1 MRYFLAT
8 VLLLIPASATLG
20 INSLS
25 TAAAEDGRKPQVQE
39 VAQAEDIEE
48 ALEVEEVEIEPDAQR
63 MYCAHMW
70 TNLYQ
75 KQKADITVTTRGE
88 YNEIAVFKCPEC
100 SLEDHFVKPFLESE
114 YRGKTGYMRLSECG
128 FQQAV
133 FEGGRGIQEIVVEVP
148 QVFPDPARIACIDS
162 WSKRYKKDSPLV
174 EISARGEYDETIVF
188 TCLYCA
194 SQKSFVAPFLLTVHE
209 GKTAMERMREC
220 GFKNVV
226 FTNPSGTKEVV
237 REIR

>member
-1 MRYFLAT
+1 MRYFLVA
-8 VLLLIPASATLG
+8 VLLLIPASVTAGLAA
-20 INSLS
+20 
-25 TAAAEDGRKPQVQE
+25 AAAE
-39 VAQAEDIEE
+39 VAQVEDMEE

-63 MYCAHMW
+63 MYCAHRW
-70 TNLYQ
+70 TDLYQ
-75 KQKADITVTTRGE
+75 RQKADITVTTRGE

-100 SLEDHFVKPFLESE
+100 SLEDHVVKPFLETE

-133 FEGGRGIQEIVVEVP
+133 FEGGRGIEEIIVEVP
-148 QVFPDPARIACIDS
+148 QVFPDPARIACINS
-162 WSKRYKKDSPLV
+162 WSKRYEKDSPQIG
-174 EISARGEYDETIVF
+174 ISARGEFDETIVY

-226 FTNPSGTKEVV
+226 FTNPSGSKEVV
-237 REIR
+237 KEIR